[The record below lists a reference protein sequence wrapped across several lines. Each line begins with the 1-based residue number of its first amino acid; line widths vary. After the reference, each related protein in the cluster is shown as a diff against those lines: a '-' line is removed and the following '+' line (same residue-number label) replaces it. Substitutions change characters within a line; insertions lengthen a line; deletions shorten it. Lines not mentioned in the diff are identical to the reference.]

1 MGKLI
6 FRVYTIA
13 NLSDIIKQFSYQK
26 SINLMKKNLFR
37 GSLFTVGASL
47 WWGVIGVLYFKFVSF
62 ASPLEL
68 TIHRTIWTALLLVIT
83 TSYYSKWSEFNKVI
97 NKRINIFILLIT
109 GLLISINWFTWLY
122 AVKTNKLLDG
132 ALGYYIF
139 PILSVFFGIIF
150 LKEKYNKNQIISIL
164 LVVLALIYMLFKLGE
179 FPWIGIIVAVTF
191 SLYGLIRKK
200 VKVSSDIGLLIET
213 LLISPIAIGFF
224 IFLLKY
230 DANIFSINEPLLS
243 FYLFWAGLMTLIP
256 LFWYTKGF
264 SLIGIGPASMIFFLT
279 PTAQFFLGLYYFNE
293 PLILDKLISFIFIWI
308 AVIIYLN
315 ELRKE

>member
-1 MGKLI
+1 
-6 FRVYTIA
+6 
-13 NLSDIIKQFSYQK
+13 
-26 SINLMKKNLFR
+26 MKKNLFK

-62 ASPLEL
+62 ASALEL
-68 TIHRTIWTALLLVIT
+68 TIHRTIWTALLLIIT
-83 TSYYSKWSEFNKVI
+83 TSYYSKWSEFNKI
-97 NKRINIFILLIT
+97 IRKRVNIFIFFIT
-109 GLLISINWFTWLY
+109 GLLISINWITWLY
-122 AVKTNKLLDG
+122 AVKTNNLLDA

-150 LKEKYNKNQIISIL
+150 LKEKYNRNKIISVL
-164 LVVLALIYMLFKLGE
+164 LVILALIYLLLKLGE
-179 FPWIGIIVAVTF
+179 VPWIGITVAVTF

-200 VKVSSDIGLLIET
+200 IKISSDIGLLIET
-213 LLISPIAIGFF
+213 ILISPIAIGL
-224 IFLLKY
+224 FLFLIMNN
-230 DANIFSINEPLLS
+230 ANIFSINEPILS
-243 FYLFWAGLMTLIP
+243 FYLFWAGIMTLIP

-264 SLIGIGPASMIFFLT
+264 ELIGIGPASMVFFLT

-293 PLILDKLISFIFIWI
+293 PLILDKLISFAFIWI

>member
-1 MGKLI
+1 
-6 FRVYTIA
+6 
-13 NLSDIIKQFSYQK
+13 
-26 SINLMKKNLFR
+26 MKKNLFK

-62 ASPLEL
+62 ASALEL
-68 TIHRTIWTALLLVIT
+68 AIHRTIWTALLLLIT
-83 TSYYSKWSEFNKVI
+83 TTYLSKWKEFNKI
-97 NKRINIFILLIT
+97 IKKRINLIILFFT
-109 GLLISINWFTWLY
+109 GLLVSINWLTWLY
-122 AVKTNKLLDG
+122 AVKSNNLLDG

-150 LKEKYNKNQIISIL
+150 LKEKYNRNQIISVL
-164 LVVLALIYMLFKLGE
+164 LVIVSLIYLLIKLGE
-179 FPWIGIIVAVTF
+179 IPWIGITVAVTF

-200 VKVSSDIGLLIET
+200 VEVSSDIGLLVET
-213 LLISPIAIGFF
+213 ILISPIAICLF
-224 IFLLKY
+224 IYLVNY
-230 DANIFSINEPLLS
+230 NANIFSVNEPVLS
-243 FYLFWAGLMTLIP
+243 FYLFWAGFMTLIP

-279 PTAQFFLGLYYFNE
+279 PTAQFFLGLFYYSE

>member
-1 MGKLI
+1 
-6 FRVYTIA
+6 
-13 NLSDIIKQFSYQK
+13 
-26 SINLMKKNLFR
+26 MKKNLFK

-62 ASPLEL
+62 ASALEL
-68 TIHRTIWTALLLVIT
+68 VIHRTIWTAFLLVII
-83 TSYYSKWSEFNKVI
+83 TSYFSKWNEFSKII
-97 NKRINIFILLIT
+97 NKKINIFILFIT
-109 GLLISINWFTWLY
+109 GLLVSINWFTWLY
-122 AVKTNKLLDG
+122 AVKMDKLLDS

-139 PILSVFFGIIF
+139 PILSVFFGIVF
-150 LKEKYNKNQIISIL
+150 LKEKYNRNKIISVL
-164 LVVLALIYMLFKLGE
+164 LVIAALIYLIIKLGE
-179 FPWIGIIVAVTF
+179 IPWIGITVAVTF

-213 LLISPIAIGFF
+213 LLISPIAIFLF
-224 IFLLKY
+224 IFLVKNNT
-230 DANIFSINEPLLS
+230 NIFSFNEPEMS
-243 FYLFWAGLMTLIP
+243 FYLFWAGLMTLVP

-264 SLIGIGPASMIFFLT
+264 ELIGIGPASMIFFLT

-293 PLILDKLISFIFIWI
+293 PLILNKLISFIFIWI

>member
-1 MGKLI
+1 
-6 FRVYTIA
+6 
-13 NLSDIIKQFSYQK
+13 
-26 SINLMKKNLFR
+26 MKKNLFK
-37 GSLFTVGASL
+37 GISFTVGASI
-47 WWGVIGVLYFKFVSF
+47 WWGVIGVIYFKFVSF

-68 TIHRTIWTALLLVIT
+68 TIHRTIWTALLLLIT
-83 TSYYSKWSEFNKVI
+83 TSYYSKWDEFKKVI
-97 NKRINIFILLIT
+97 KKKLNLLILLIT
-109 GLLISINWFTWLY
+109 GLLVSLNWFTWLY
-122 AVKTNKLLDG
+122 AVKTNNLLDS

-150 LKEKYNKNQIISIL
+150 LNEKYNRNKIISVIL
-164 LVVLALIYMLFKLGE
+164 VILALVYFLIKLGQI
-179 FPWIGIIVAVTF
+179 PWIGITVALTF

-213 LLISPIAIGFF
+213 LILTPIALLLFV
-224 IFLLKY
+224 FLVQNNL
-230 DANIFSINEPLLS
+230 NIFSLNKPVLS

-264 SLIGIGPASMIFFLT
+264 GLIGIGPASMIFFLT
-279 PTAQFFLGLYYFNE
+279 PTAQFLLGLYYFNE
-293 PLILDKLISFIFIWI
+293 PLILDELIAFIFIWI